1 MSSRGSGAAMF
12 LNAALVG
19 TVVLVKTG
27 AVAMSSF
34 FLYNPSNA
42 AVYIR
47 LYDAAIDTDVTN
59 GSTVPDY
66 ILAANTL
73 VWAQGQFS
81 KPIQFTKGL
90 CAVACTTA
98 VGSGTTAPNVG
109 AVVNLGLNA

>member
-1 MSSRGSGAAMF
+1 MSSRGSGAAPF

-19 TVVLVKTG
+19 TVVLVQTG
-27 AVAMSSF
+27 NVGLASF

-59 GSTVPDY
+59 GTTVPVY
-66 ILAANTL
+66 VLAANTL
-73 VWAQGQFS
+73 VWAQGSFD

-98 VGSGTTAPNVG
+98 VDSGTTAPNVG
-109 AVVNLGLNA
+109 AVLNLGLNA